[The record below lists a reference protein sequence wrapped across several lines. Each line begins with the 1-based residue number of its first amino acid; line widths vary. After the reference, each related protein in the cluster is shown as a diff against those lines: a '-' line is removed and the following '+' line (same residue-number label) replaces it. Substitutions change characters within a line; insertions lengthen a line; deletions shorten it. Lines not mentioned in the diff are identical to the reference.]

1 MMLDPLSSVLS
12 LLNPRSALTTRLEL
26 GGDWCLA
33 FPAYEGIKF
42 NVIQQGQCW
51 LQVEGI
57 DEPMQ
62 LQAGDG
68 YLLTDGRP
76 YKLYNR
82 PRLIPR
88 DARALLSEIDEGVVS
103 CGGHEVIVLRGKF
116 TFDQTHSPLLLE
128 ALDPVIRLPA
138 AHASVIQWTLQQ
150 LWQEVRHPGPGT
162 ALTVD
167 HLSHLMLIH
176 GLRAFLEQGGTPS
189 ANWLNALADSHIGPV
204 LNQMHA
210 HPAMP
215 WTLDLLAS
223 HASMSR
229 TRFTEHF
236 KKLVGMPPLT
246 YLLRWRIRLG
256 MRLLRRSTYSVAR
269 IAEELGYESDSAF
282 SQAFRR
288 ETGLS
293 PLRYRKAP
301 RVELQTQ
308 PAPLAATS
316 KAA

>member
-26 GGDWCLA
+26 GGCWNLV
-33 FPAYEGIKF
+33 FPAYAGIKF
-42 NVIQQGQCW
+42 NVLQQGHCW
-51 LQVEGI
+51 LQLDAGG
-57 DEPMQ
+57 EPLR

-68 YLLTDGRP
+68 FLLTDGRP
-76 YKLYNR
+76 YRLYTD
-82 PRLIPR
+82 PAAPPR
-88 DARALLSEIDEGVVS
+88 DARCLLGQADGGVVNH
-103 CGGHEVIVLRGKF
+103 GGQELVLLRGRF
-116 TFDQTHSPLLLE
+116 TFDQTHSPLLLD
-128 ALDPVIRLPA
+128 ALEPVIRLPA
-138 AHASVIQWTLQQ
+138 DHASVVQWTLQE
-150 LWQEVRHPGPGT
+150 LWKEVRQPGPGT
-162 ALTVD
+162 ALIVD
-167 HLSHLMLIH
+167 HLAHLMLIH

-189 ANWLNALADSHIGPV
+189 ANWLNALADPHIGPV
-204 LNQMHA
+204 LNLMHA
-210 HPAMP
+210 RPAHA
-215 WTLDLLAS
+215 WSLDLLAG

-229 TRFTEHF
+229 TRFTEQF
-236 KKLVGMPPLT
+236 KKLVGVPPLT

-256 MRLLRRSTYSVAR
+256 MRLLRRSQYSVAR
-269 IAEELGYESDSAF
+269 IAESLGYETDSAF

-308 PAPLAATS
+308 PAPLAPAS

>member
-1 MMLDPLSSVLS
+1 MMLDPLSGVLS

-51 LQVEGI
+51 LQVDGI
-57 DEPMQ
+57 AEPM
-62 LQAGDG
+62 LLKAGDG

-76 YKLYNR
+76 YRLYSR
-82 PRLIPR
+82 PGLAVR
-88 DARALLSEIDEGVVS
+88 DALALLTQADEGVVT
-103 CGGHEVIVLRGKF
+103 CGGREVIVLRGKF

-128 ALDPVIRLPA
+128 ALDPVIRLTM
-138 AHASVIQWTLQQ
+138 AHASVVQWTLQQ
-150 LWQEVRHPGPGT
+150 LWEEVRRPGPGT

-189 ANWLNALADSHIGPV
+189 ANWLNALGDPHIGPA
-204 LNQMHA
+204 LNLMHA
-210 HPAMP
+210 NPSHS
-215 WTLDLLAS
+215 WTVDALAS

-229 TRFTEHF
+229 SRFTEQF
-236 KKLVGMPPLT
+236 KKIVGVPPLT

-256 MRLLRRSTYSVAR
+256 MRLLRRSQYSVAR

-288 ETGLS
+288 ETGTS
-293 PLRYRKAP
+293 PLLYRKAP
-301 RVELQTQ
+301 RIVLQTQ
-308 PAPLAATS
+308 AGPQAAANQ
-316 KAA
+316 AA